1 MGSEAISVALYA
13 SLLTTNLSGILL
25 NLLTK
30 YSSSIDLMEDW
41 INAVASGNLTA
52 PLTNVATNMHSIMLD
67 DIILSYHNAFNVTLV
82 MLTVISGMISL
93 VCLFLLKRKSSH

>member
-1 MGSEAISVALYA
+1 MRLGSEAISVALYG

-25 NLLTK
+25 NLLKK

-41 INAVASGNLTA
+41 INAVASWNLTA

-67 DIILSYHNAFNVTLV
+67 DIILSYHSTFNFTLV
-82 MLTVISGMISL
+82 MLSL
-93 VCLFLLKRKSSH
+93 IFSLR

>member
-1 MGSEAISVALYA
+1 MGSEAISVALYG

-25 NLLTK
+25 NLLKK

-52 PLTNVATNMHSIMLD
+52 PLTNVATNMYSIMLD
-67 DIILSYHNAFNVTLV
+67 DIILSYHNSFNFTLV

-93 VCLFLLKRKSSH
+93 VCLLFLKRKSSH